1 MALTKVTY
9 SMIQGQFINALDYG
23 VDNTGATDT
32 STALQAAITAA
43 AGIPVYLPAGTY
55 VIGTA
60 IKYETTAQWA
70 PALKLFGDGAGKT
83 IIDNRV
89 ANGSCITT
97 QSTVSLKFQL
107 EGYIRDLEIKTTTS
121 PASSNGIDLKAVYQ
135 FEVLNVYIHGMTGNG
150 AQITCL
156 LGDADAANNV
166 TFRNC
171 RIENC
176 NIGLNSNYAAGVVQP
191 SFIKVDKCF
200 FSGHTTAGWKYA
212 GLNSYCTNSAF
223 AAMGCAGVWFWF
235 NGANNGQFTMTATSF
250 ENCGSSTQPSVRIDS
265 LTSGAFSNVEIANTV
280 QITTKPIYGVLMTST
295 GSGQSQANVTWDN
308 TYVRIG
314 SSFTPMTMFSFG
326 ASSYEC
332 RVTNTLWQSY
342 DASGQ
347 ERYYDAG
354 SSNTLSNAFS
364 QVVQGT
370 VAGTVLTAAT
380 GANQNF
386 ALPLDGTAWVVTGPS
401 GSFSFG
407 GFTNGIP
414 GRELILVN
422 LSGQTMKLTYEDTSS
437 TAANRIRANAAADVT
452 INNAGAARL
461 MYINSRWQV
470 ISKG

>member
-9 SMIQGQFINALDYG
+9 SMIKGQFVNVLDYG

-32 STALQAAITAA
+32 STALQAAINAA
-43 AGIPVYLPAGTY
+43 AGVPVYLPAGTY
-55 VIGTA
+55 RLDTA
-60 IKYETTAQWA
+60 ITYSTTAEWA
-70 PALKLFGDGAGKT
+70 PGLKLFGDGAGKT

-89 ANGSCITT
+89 ANGSCITA
-97 QSTVSLKFQL
+97 QSTSSNNFQL
-107 EGYIRDLEIKTTTS
+107 EGYIRDLEITTTTS
-121 PASSNGIDLKAVYQ
+121 PAASNGIDLKAVYQ
-135 FEVLNVYIHGMTGNG
+135 FEVANVYIHDLTGNG

-166 TFRNC
+166 AFRNC

-176 NIGLNSNYAAGVVQP
+176 DIGINSNYAAGVVQP

-212 GLNSYCTNSAF
+212 GLNGYCTNSAF

-235 NGANNGQFTMTATSF
+235 NGTNNGQFTMTATSF
-250 ENCGSSTQPSVRIDS
+250 ENCGNSSQPSVRIDS

-295 GSGQSQANVTWDN
+295 GSGEGQANVTWDN

-347 ERYYDAG
+347 ERYYNAG

-370 VAGTVLTAAT
+370 VAGTNLAPVN
-380 GANQNF
+380 GANQDF
-386 ALPLDGTAWVVTGPS
+386 ALPLDGSSWVVSGPS
-401 GSFSFG
+401 GAFSFG

-422 LSGQTMKLTYEDTSS
+422 LSGQTMTLTYEDTSS
-437 TAANRIRANAAADVT
+437 TAANRIRADNGSNVT
-452 INNAGAARL
+452 INVNGAARL
-461 MYINSRWQV
+461 MYVNSRWQV